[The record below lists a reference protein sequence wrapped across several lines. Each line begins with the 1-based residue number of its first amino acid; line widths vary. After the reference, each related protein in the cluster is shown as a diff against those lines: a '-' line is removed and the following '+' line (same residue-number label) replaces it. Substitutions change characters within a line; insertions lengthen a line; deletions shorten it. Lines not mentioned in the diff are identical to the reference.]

1 MFTIGDKV
9 AYPMHGAGVI
19 EGIEE
24 QTILGTPR
32 RYYVLRLSH
41 SDMKV
46 MVPVENSQQV
56 GVRYIVGASDIDD
69 VVSVLHSDST
79 PMSDNWNKRNRDN
92 MEKLKTGDLK
102 GITDRMA
109 NVLETVTIPANPVI
123 DSVKKLIAENDSM
136 GVLMSGSGPT
146 VFGIYDN
153 RDKEL
158 AQRVVDMLREKDE
171 IQAAYAV
178 SPYNIRR
185 GM

>member
-1 MFTIGDKV
+1 MFSIGDKV

-46 MVPVENSQQV
+46 MVPVETSQKI
-56 GVRYIVGASDIDD
+56 GVRYIVETTDLDD
-69 VVSVLHSDST
+69 VVTVLHSAST

-102 GITDRMA
+102 EIAEVVRNLLRADHRKKLSTGEKKMLNNAKQLLLSEVVLVKNISADNA
-109 NVLETVTIPANPVI
+109 DHFIENAVLE
-123 DSVKKLIAENDSM
+123 
-136 GVLMSGSGPT
+136 
-146 VFGIYDN
+146 
-153 RDKEL
+153 
-158 AQRVVDMLREKDE
+158 
-171 IQAAYAV
+171 
-178 SPYNIRR
+178 
-185 GM
+185 GMEA

>member
-46 MVPVENSQQV
+46 MVPVENSRQV

-102 GITDRMA
+102 EIAEVVRNLLRADHRKKLSTGEKKMLNNAKQLLPSEFVLVKNISVDNADQMIEDA
-109 NVLETVTIPANPVI
+109 VLE
-123 DSVKKLIAENDSM
+123 
-136 GVLMSGSGPT
+136 
-146 VFGIYDN
+146 GI
-153 RDKEL
+153 EH
-158 AQRVVDMLREKDE
+158 
-171 IQAAYAV
+171 
-178 SPYNIRR
+178 
-185 GM
+185 

>member
-102 GITDRMA
+102 KIAEVVRNLLRADHRKKLSTGEKKMLNNAKQLLLSEFVLVKNISVDNADQMIEDA
-109 NVLETVTIPANPVI
+109 VLE
-123 DSVKKLIAENDSM
+123 
-136 GVLMSGSGPT
+136 
-146 VFGIYDN
+146 GI
-153 RDKEL
+153 EH
-158 AQRVVDMLREKDE
+158 
-171 IQAAYAV
+171 
-178 SPYNIRR
+178 
-185 GM
+185 

>member
-24 QTILGTPR
+24 QTILGTLR

-46 MVPVENSQQV
+46 MVPVETSEKI
-56 GVRYIVGASDIDD
+56 GVRYIVKNSDLDD
-69 VVSVLHSDST
+69 VVNVLHSEST

-102 GITDRMA
+102 EIAEVVRNLLRADHRKKLSTGEKKMLNNAKQLLLSEVVLVKDISADNA
-109 NVLETVTIPANPVI
+109 DKFIEDAVLE
-123 DSVKKLIAENDSM
+123 
-136 GVLMSGSGPT
+136 
-146 VFGIYDN
+146 
-153 RDKEL
+153 
-158 AQRVVDMLREKDE
+158 
-171 IQAAYAV
+171 
-178 SPYNIRR
+178 
-185 GM
+185 GMEA

>member
-102 GITDRMA
+102 EIAEVVRNLLRADHRKKLSTGEKKMLNNAKQLLLSEFVLVKNISVDNADQMIEDA
-109 NVLETVTIPANPVI
+109 VLE
-123 DSVKKLIAENDSM
+123 
-136 GVLMSGSGPT
+136 
-146 VFGIYDN
+146 GI
-153 RDKEL
+153 EH
-158 AQRVVDMLREKDE
+158 
-171 IQAAYAV
+171 
-178 SPYNIRR
+178 
-185 GM
+185 

>member
-46 MVPVENSQQV
+46 MVPVETSGKI
-56 GVRYIVGASDIDD
+56 GVRYIVKNTDLED
-69 VVSVLHSDST
+69 VVTVLHSEST

-102 GITDRMA
+102 EIAEVVRNQLRADHRKKLSTGEKKMLNNAKQLLLSEVVLVKDISADNA
-109 NVLETVTIPANPVI
+109 DKFIEDAVLE
-123 DSVKKLIAENDSM
+123 
-136 GVLMSGSGPT
+136 
-146 VFGIYDN
+146 
-153 RDKEL
+153 
-158 AQRVVDMLREKDE
+158 
-171 IQAAYAV
+171 
-178 SPYNIRR
+178 
-185 GM
+185 GMEA

>member
-1 MFTIGDKV
+1 MAQDMFTIGDKV

-102 GITDRMA
+102 EIAEVVRNLLRADHRKKLSTGEKKMLNNAKQLLLSEFVLVKNISVDNADQMIEDA
-109 NVLETVTIPANPVI
+109 VLE
-123 DSVKKLIAENDSM
+123 
-136 GVLMSGSGPT
+136 
-146 VFGIYDN
+146 GI
-153 RDKEL
+153 
-158 AQRVVDMLREKDE
+158 
-171 IQAAYAV
+171 
-178 SPYNIRR
+178 
-185 GM
+185 GH

>member
-102 GITDRMA
+102 EIAEVVRNLLRADHRKKLSKGEKKMLNNAKQLLLSEFVLVKNISVDNADQMIEDA
-109 NVLETVTIPANPVI
+109 VLE
-123 DSVKKLIAENDSM
+123 
-136 GVLMSGSGPT
+136 
-146 VFGIYDN
+146 GI
-153 RDKEL
+153 EH
-158 AQRVVDMLREKDE
+158 
-171 IQAAYAV
+171 
-178 SPYNIRR
+178 
-185 GM
+185 

>member
-46 MVPVENSQQV
+46 MVPVETSQQV
-56 GVRYIVGASDIDD
+56 GVRYIVKASDLDD

-102 GITDRMA
+102 EIAEVVRNLLRADHR
-109 NVLETVTIPANPVI
+109 
-123 DSVKKLIAENDSM
+123 KKLSTGEKKMLNNAKQLLLSEV
-136 GVLMSGSGPT
+136 VLVKNIS
-146 VFGIYDN
+146 VDN
-153 RDKEL
+153 ADL
-158 AQRVVDMLREKDE
+158 LIEK
-171 IQAAYAV
+171 AV
-178 SPYNIRR
+178 ME
-185 GM
+185 GGGH

>member
-24 QTILGTPR
+24 QTILGTLR

-46 MVPVENSQQV
+46 MVPVETSGKI
-56 GVRYIVGASDIDD
+56 GVRYIVKNSDLDD
-69 VVSVLHSDST
+69 VVNVLHSEST

-102 GITDRMA
+102 EIAEVVRNLLRADHRKKLSIGEKKMLNNAKQLLLSEVVLVKNISADNA
-109 NVLETVTIPANPVI
+109 DKFIEDAVLE
-123 DSVKKLIAENDSM
+123 
-136 GVLMSGSGPT
+136 
-146 VFGIYDN
+146 
-153 RDKEL
+153 
-158 AQRVVDMLREKDE
+158 
-171 IQAAYAV
+171 
-178 SPYNIRR
+178 
-185 GM
+185 GMEA

>member
-24 QTILGTPR
+24 QTILGTLR

-46 MVPVENSQQV
+46 MVPVETSGKI
-56 GVRYIVGASDIDD
+56 GVRYIVKNSDLDD
-69 VVSVLHSDST
+69 VMNVLHSEST

-102 GITDRMA
+102 EIAEVVRNLLRADHRKKLSTGEKKMLNNAKQLWLSEVVLVKNISADNA
-109 NVLETVTIPANPVI
+109 DKFIEDAVLE
-123 DSVKKLIAENDSM
+123 
-136 GVLMSGSGPT
+136 
-146 VFGIYDN
+146 
-153 RDKEL
+153 
-158 AQRVVDMLREKDE
+158 
-171 IQAAYAV
+171 
-178 SPYNIRR
+178 
-185 GM
+185 GMEA